1 MPKMI
6 HSKYGYEPSEYVK
19 ADTELE
25 KWLADQKAKQRPETD
40 CKRVAGA

>member
-19 ADTELE
+19 ADAELE
-25 KWLADQKAKQRPETD
+25 KWLKKEKEKEKGRSG
-40 CKRVAGA
+40 K